1 MSSYEFKQILKK
13 NYQKLVL
20 FTILGGFILGLIS
33 SFFPKSFVAEGSFI
47 LLPVFNVSEKNT
59 NNQYNYDGYYID
71 QITQS
76 YSKTILG
83 IIDTPEFKKRISDS
97 LKIEANF
104 INLFAFNL
112 NTNFKE
118 TAPRILVLSVKENSS
133 SAAEKKFD
141 IYSSEILNYANKYNT
156 DKKFK
161 LERLDNFVFTYENT
175 KSIYFYSL
183 IGAFTTFSCCL
194 TFYYL
199 KGAKK

>member
-1 MSSYEFKQILKK
+1 MSTYEFNQILKK

-20 FTILGGFILGLIS
+20 FTFLGGFTLGLIS

-47 LLPVFNVSEKNT
+47 LLPIYSVSEKNT

-141 IYSSEILNYANKYNT
+141 IYSAEILNYANKYNT

-175 KSIYFYSL
+175 RSIYFYSL
-183 IGAFTTFSCCL
+183 IGALLTFSICL
-194 TFYYL
+194 TFFYL

>member
-1 MSSYEFKQILKK
+1 MSTYEFKQILKK

-20 FTILGGFILGLIS
+20 FTFLGGFTLGLIS

-47 LLPVFNVSEKNT
+47 LLPIYSVSEKNT

-141 IYSSEILNYANKYNT
+141 IYSAEILNYANKYNT

-175 KSIYFYSL
+175 RSIYFYSL
-183 IGAFTTFSCCL
+183 IGALLTFSICL
-194 TFYYL
+194 TFFYL